1 MSTQSSPMRT
11 RTSPFVGS
19 STPAMILETLVFP
32 APLNPMR
39 PKTSPSWISNETLL
53 TALITPRSSVTY
65 FFSSSATFTIVSPE
79 AISCFFISPTVLKNS
94 STTSFGAP
102 SLAIIPLSSSIALSA
117 IDSMSSGRCEVTSTA
132 ISFVLASCRIILWMI
147 SAVFRSRVP
156 VGSSA
161 SKMIGD
167 LASWR
172 AKTTRCFSPPL
183 RSRAMCIIRCD
194 NLT

>member
-1 MSTQSSPMRT
+1 VLGSSAGSSKPDATREVIQNVAEGVKGHIPGKARQCTAFALPLLSGPGHRHVPPQSSPMRT

-53 TALITPRSSVTY
+53 TALDHSRSSVTY

-79 AISCFFISPTVLKNS
+79 AISCFFISPTVLKKLINDF
-94 STTSFGAP
+94 FGAP
-102 SLAIIPLSSSIALSA
+102 SLGDYPLSSSIALSA

-132 ISFVLASCRIILWMI
+132 ISFVLA
-147 SAVFRSRVP
+147 RV
-156 VGSSA
+156 GLFC
-161 SKMIGD
+161 G
-167 LASWR
+167 
-172 AKTTRCFSPPL
+172 
-183 RSRAMCIIRCD
+183 
-194 NLT
+194 